1 MNSGVCPGPG
11 HGEDQGRGRQG
22 LKCSG
27 ASPRAQALRPR
38 RPLTPGGL
46 GLPAPRPSRLA
57 SPSPDTL
64 RLLSPPAAVPAPT
77 CPVPGPTA
85 QMECSPLGALPG
97 LSPRSS
103 LRPVRP
109 PTPLTFIV
117 LSFASLHRR
126 RPGRTSGQTR
136 RKGKQ
141 KLFTRTARGRR
152 RGRNRRSHATLPGA
166 PTPDPVPATPG
177 PARETQAPNSATPAR
192 PATWG
197 STLVADM
204 LHEQPARG
212 GSARRLGLPRGRAC
226 HPHSRGP
233 GPAAPF
239 PGAGREAAAAADG
252 RAGRSRDTTQ
262 RGKPGR
268 NTRTRGRF
276 QWRRRWQRRRRRGR
290 GCATSARAGQAGTPT
305 SRHAPRLRTAARRE
319 GSRAWVLASRCKAGP
334 GAGRPRKALRLRR
347 VVLFPEARAGARP
360 GPDDTRAYPRDVKKR
375 SQRVRPPT

>member
-1 MNSGVCPGPG
+1 MVPPESHTPVNSVTRGLAPGQDARGPG
-11 HGEDQGRGRQG
+11 TRETG
-22 LKCSG
+22 LKRARSESQGPG
-27 ASPRAQALRPR
+27 AA
-38 RPLTPGGL
+38 
-46 GLPAPRPSRLA
+46 PAAAPDAGPHT
-57 SPSPDTL
+57 PDTL
-64 RLLSPPAAVPAPT
+64 RLLSPPRRPRSLRPR
-77 CPVPGPTA
+77 PRPTA
-85 QMECSPLGALPG
+85 QTECSPRGRRCPRGALPG

-103 LRPVRP
+103 LRPARR

-141 KLFTRTARGRR
+141 KLFTRAARGRRRAR

-233 GPAAPF
+233 GPAAPS

-262 RGKPGR
+262 RGKQGR

-319 GSRAWVLASRCKAGP
+319 GSRAWVLASRCRGRAWG
-334 GAGRPRKALRLRR
+334 GAT
-347 VVLFPEARAGARP
+347 PEGA
-360 GPDDTRAYPRDVKKR
+360 
-375 SQRVRPPT
+375 